1 LLPPALP
8 AYVRQPTLVAHL
20 LTPLSAALV
29 SYRITY
35 AGQAHADIMVNN
47 PDAAAGVPDITE
59 AVPVNEKTAPAVT
72 TATKKHRF
80 VLQPKEEA
88 AAAAA
93 AAAPKKASAIEKSA
107 GAAAAS
113 ANSQPFDTS

>member
-1 LLPPALP
+1 
-8 AYVRQPTLVAHL
+8 
-20 LTPLSAALV
+20 
-29 SYRITY
+29 
-35 AGQAHADIMVNN
+35 MVNN

-113 ANSQPFDTS
+113 ANSQPFDTSSSDDDDLLQHVDWDRLLLRLVDRAQDLLVRGGTA